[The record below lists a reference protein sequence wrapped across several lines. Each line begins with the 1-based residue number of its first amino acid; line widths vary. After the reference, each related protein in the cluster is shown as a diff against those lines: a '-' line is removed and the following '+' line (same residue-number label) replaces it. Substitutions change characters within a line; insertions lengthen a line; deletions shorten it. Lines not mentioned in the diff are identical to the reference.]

1 MEIGVATLNQ
11 ALDALGQLLEARG
24 YHYEVV
30 AVGGGALLL
39 LGHIIR
45 PTRDLGLIAVVT
57 SSEFISANPLPPIL
71 HEAAV
76 DVGIAFNLTKEWFN
90 PGPAALFEMGL
101 PEGFKS
107 RMQTRTY
114 GGGLTLHLAGRFD
127 QICFKLYAAVDQGP
141 LSKHF
146 ADLKSL
152 KPTEAELLEA
162 GRWCITHD
170 VSEEFAAT
178 LQEAL
183 RALGVQNANP

>member
-1 MEIGVATLNQ
+1 MEIGAATLNQ
-11 ALDALGQLLEARG
+11 ALDTLGQLLASRG

-30 AVGGGALLL
+30 AVGGGGLLL

-45 PTRDLGLIAVVT
+45 PTRDLDLIAVVD

-71 HEAAV
+71 HEAAT
-76 DVGIAFNLTKEWFN
+76 DVGLALDLGKDWLN

-101 PEGFKS
+101 PDGFKA

-114 GGGLTLHLAGRFD
+114 GNGLTLHLAGRFD

-152 KPTEAELLEA
+152 QPSEAELLEA
-162 GRWCITHD
+162 GKWCRTHD
-170 VSEEFAAT
+170 VSDAFAET
-178 LQEAL
+178 LQDAL
-183 RALGVQNANP
+183 LALGVQNATP